1 MRLLEEATK
10 AVGALENTLL
20 TVRESSSIRRVVL
33 FIFRS
38 LCFCILVIGW
48 NGQHQHDWRR
58 RTLSSFMVLDWVFYC
73 FLMIQAMIALLS
85 LFLLVPQHI
94 KQRGIYIRSLNLSI
108 V

>member
-38 LCFCILVIGW
+38 LRFRILVIGW

-58 RTLSSFMVLDWVFYC
+58 RTCHGGKLGGEGGWGGKVRNMKTRF
-73 FLMIQAMIALLS
+73 
-85 LFLLVPQHI
+85 
-94 KQRGIYIRSLNLSI
+94 
-108 V
+108 